1 MSPTVEVRKK
11 DLRQKQKSTLSRLSK
26 MKRPAAVE
34 RPGKFLIVGGDN
46 SAEAEISQVK
56 GQLRRKNLLGRMS
69 PKDTH
74 VQQLAAKQLLENPG
88 VMSVLKAFAE
98 YRKDRQNHVGLKPGH
113 CFNVQNDASWLP

>member
-1 MSPTVEVRKK
+1 MYHATLCDVHVHLLPTCTAT
-11 DLRQKQKSTLSRLSK
+11 LTTLLTRQL
-26 MKRPAAVE
+26 
-34 RPGKFLIVGGDN
+34 G
-46 SAEAEISQVK
+46 
-56 GQLRRKNLLGRMS
+56 RKNLLGRMS

-98 YRKDRQNHVGLKPGH
+98 YRKDRQNHLGLKPGH